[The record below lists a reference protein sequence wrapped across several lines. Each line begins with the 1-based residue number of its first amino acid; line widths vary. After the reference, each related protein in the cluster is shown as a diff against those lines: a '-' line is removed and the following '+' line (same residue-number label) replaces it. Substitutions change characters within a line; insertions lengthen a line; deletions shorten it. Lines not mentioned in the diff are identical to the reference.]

1 MPVKVS
7 DFIARRLREFHGI
20 DDVFMVTGGGA
31 MHLNDSFGRY
41 MHYICCHHEQACA
54 MAAEGYFRSS
64 GRTAAVNIT
73 TGPGGLNCLSSLA
86 GQWTDSIPVVYISGQ
101 VKYRTTLDYCRSAG
115 IKNLRQAG
123 DQETDIISIVK
134 PLTKYAVSINRPQDI
149 KYHLDKAVYEA
160 YNGRP
165 GPVWLDIP
173 LDVQSACVDS
183 DKMREFVPEKP
194 VEYASQEDAPENLS
208 GNLSASA
215 RVASAAKEAAR
226 IISSA
231 ARPLIVAGHG
241 IRLAGQQNV
250 FLEFLENCDI
260 PVVTTFNGM
269 DILPSSHKNFCGRIG
284 TVGQRAG
291 NFTLN
296 NADAVLFLGTRN
308 NIRQTGYAWEKFAA
322 RAFKIAVDID
332 SAELRKP
339 FFKPD
344 MPVEADLKYFM
355 PEFVSAMDKMNSGH
369 EQDLPEWLSFCKKLL
384 HKYSFE
390 NTPAYHSG
398 TGRINVYHF
407 VNTFSRLQPAGSIMV
422 CGNGSACVCAYQ
434 AAEVKPGCRIFWN
447 SGIASMGYDLPAA
460 EGACFARPGIPVI
473 CLAGDGSIMM
483 NLQELQTVAHH
494 QLPLKIFVIS
504 NGGYS
509 SIRQTQNNFFEG
521 RLTGCGKSSGVS
533 FPDFTAVA
541 KSFGIKPFLM
551 EEPGK
556 MEEQIKEILEWK
568 GPALCEVEAERNY
581 QFSPKSASRIMPD
594 GTIIS
599 APIEDMFPFLD
610 RKEYG
615 ENIINGL

>member
-54 MAAEGYFRSS
+54 MAAEGYFRAS

-73 TGPGGLNCLSSLA
+73 TGPGGLNCISGLA
-86 GQWTDSIPVVYISGQ
+86 GQWTDSIPAVYISGQ
-101 VKYRTTLDYCRSAG
+101 VKYRTTLDYCRGAG

-123 DQETDIISIVK
+123 DQETDIIRIVK
-134 PLTKYAVSINRPQDI
+134 PLTKYAVSVNRPEDI
-149 KYHLDKAVYEA
+149 KYHLDRAVFEA
-160 YNGRP
+160 HKGRP

-173 LDVQSACVDS
+173 LDVQSACVDA
-183 DKMREFVPEKP
+183 DKMREFIPEKP
-194 VEYASQEDAPENLS
+194 VEQVFQSDAPECLS
-208 GNLSASA
+208 GNLSASE

-226 IISSA
+226 MINSA
-231 ARPLIVAGHG
+231 DRPLIVAGHG
-241 IRLAGQQNV
+241 IRLAGQQEV
-250 FLEFLENCDI
+250 FLEFLEKCDI

-296 NADAVLFLGTRN
+296 NADVILFLGTRN
-308 NIRQTGYAWEKFAA
+308 NIRQTGYAWEKFAE
-322 RAFKIAVDID
+322 RAFKIVVDVD

-339 FFKPD
+339 FIIPD
-344 MPVEADLKYFM
+344 MPVEAELKDFLPAFAAAM
-355 PEFVSAMDKMNSGH
+355 AEINPEGGCRKPEWPEF
-369 EQDLPEWLSFCKKLL
+369 CRKLL
-384 HKYSFE
+384 RKYSFE
-390 NTPAYHSG
+390 NTLEYHSVK
-398 TGRINVYHF
+398 GRINVYDF
-407 VNTFSRLQPAGSIMV
+407 VNTLSRLQPAGSVMV

-434 AAEVKPGCRIFWN
+434 AAEFKTGCRIFWN

-460 EGACFARPGIPVI
+460 EGACFARPGAVTI

-483 NLQELQTVAHH
+483 NLQELQTVVHH
-494 QLPLKIFVIS
+494 QLPVKIFVIN

-509 SIRQTQNNFFEG
+509 SISQTQNNFFEG
-521 RLTGCGKSSGVS
+521 RMTGCGNSSGVS
-533 FPDFTAVA
+533 FPDFTAIA
-541 KSFGIKPFLM
+541 RAFGIKAFRISKH
-551 EEPGK
+551 GN
-556 MEEQIKEILEWK
+556 MEEQINAVIGCK
-568 GPALCEVEAERNY
+568 GPVLCEVEVERNY
-581 QFSPKSASRIMPD
+581 QFSPKAASRILPD

-599 APIEDMFPFLD
+599 APPEDMAPFLD

-615 ENIINGL
+615 ENIMK

>member
-7 DFIARRLREFHGI
+7 DFIACRLREFHGI

-54 MAAEGYFRSS
+54 MAAEGYFRAS

-73 TGPGGLNCLSSLA
+73 TGPGGLNCLSGLA
-86 GQWTDSIPVVYISGQ
+86 GQCTDSIPVVYISGQ
-101 VKYRTTLDYCRSAG
+101 VKYRTTLDYCRGAG

-123 DQETDIISIVK
+123 DQETDIIRIVK
-134 PLTKYAVSINRPQDI
+134 PLTKYAVSVNRPEDI
-149 KYHLDKAVYEA
+149 KYHLARAVFEA
-160 YNGRP
+160 HNGRP

-173 LDVQSACVDS
+173 LDVQSACVDA
-183 DKMREFVPEKP
+183 DKMREFIPEKTAEH
-194 VEYASQEDAPENLS
+194 VLQSDASECLS

-215 RVASAAKEAAR
+215 RVAAAAKEAAR
-226 IISSA
+226 MINSA
-231 ARPLIVAGHG
+231 DRPLIVAGHG

-250 FLEFLENCDI
+250 FLEFLETCDI

-269 DILPSSHKNFCGRIG
+269 DILPSSHRNFCGRIG

-296 NADAVLFLGTRN
+296 NADVILFLGTRN
-308 NIRQTGYAWEKFAA
+308 NIRQTGYAWDKFAE
-322 RAFKIAVDID
+322 RAFKIVVDVD

-339 FFKPD
+339 FVIPD
-344 MPVEADLKYFM
+344 MPVEADLKDFFPAFTAAM
-355 PEFVSAMDKMNSGH
+355 AEINTEGGCRKPEWPEF
-369 EQDLPEWLSFCKKLL
+369 CRKLL
-384 HKYSFE
+384 RKYSFE
-390 NTPAYHSG
+390 NTLEYHSMKD
-398 TGRINVYHF
+398 RINVYDF
-407 VNTFSRLQPAGSIMV
+407 VNTLSRLQPEGSVMV

-434 AAEVKPGCRIFWN
+434 AAEVKTGCRIFWN

-460 EGACFARPGIPVI
+460 EGACFARHGAVTI

-483 NLQELQTVAHH
+483 NLQELQTVVHH
-494 QLPLKIFVIS
+494 QLPVKIFVIN

-509 SIRQTQNNFFEG
+509 SISQTQNNFFEG
-521 RLTGCGKSSGVS
+521 RMTGCGNSSGLS
-533 FPDFTAVA
+533 FPDFTAIA
-541 KSFGIKPFLM
+541 RAFGIKAFRISKH
-551 EEPGK
+551 GN
-556 MEEQIKEILEWK
+556 MEEQINAVIGCK
-568 GPALCEVEAERNY
+568 GPVLCEVEVERNY
-581 QFSPKSASRIMPD
+581 QFSPKAASRILPD

-599 APIEDMFPFLD
+599 ATPEDMAPFLD

-615 ENIINGL
+615 ENIMK